1 MATQFNQ
8 TVNDFFAKYTKL
20 TYKKGEIIIRAG
32 DSPSGILFLK
42 KGFVRMSFVA
52 QNGDML
58 VLHVFKANSYFPMSW
73 ALNEF
78 PNRYY
83 FEALTPVE
91 VWRAPKED
99 VQKFVHAHPEVVEHF
114 LERYMRGVGGVLQRM
129 EYLVF
134 EPAYKK
140 TILLILYYAK
150 NFSDGEGKPK
160 LTIPLTHK
168 EIAAWIGTTRETASL
183 QIETLKKKKLIEYR
197 KRYIVIPDLH
207 ELEKELTEASTGD
220 K

>member
-1 MATQFNQ
+1 MNAQFDQ
-8 TVNDFFAKYTKL
+8 TVDDFFAKYTKL

-32 DSPSGILFLK
+32 DAPTGILYLK

-58 VLHVFKANSYFPMSW
+58 VLHVFKAGSYFPMSW
-73 ALNEF
+73 VVNEV

-99 VQKFVHAHPEVVEHF
+99 VEKFIHIHPEVVEHF

-140 TILLILYYAK
+140 AILLILYYAR
-150 NFSDGEGKPK
+150 NFSDGEGKTK

-183 QIETLKKKKLIEYR
+183 QIETLKKKNLIEYK
-197 KRYIVIPDLH
+197 KRYIVIPDIRKLET
-207 ELEKELTEASTGD
+207 ELASV
-220 K
+220 